1 MRAPEPWP
9 PVITLSLSR
18 QLQMPCPPGHN
29 LLAIHI
35 VVPSLISHSSP
46 FGPSPESPSGPKPT
60 RPRAPDMIILLYIIH
75 PRLPGH
81 QIPALCTITF
91 SSSRQWPKSRPP
103 GNQITGPQLRIITFP
118 ALRASGRSHTHPI
131 QRSKPSPFPIF
142 QAKLWNLLPKSTKEQ
157 KLLDPFKKSIADYL
171 DKFPDTPPTRG
182 YMSTNNNSL
191 LCWAREGPR
200 GRTWCRRRAAAKA
213 EHYNKVQQGTRLIL
227 VISVVQCLLGWL
239 LTEDQFNNLPFKFLL
254 YTSIFYFWW
263 LSSSSTYFWYL
274 SEIIS
279 PFIDPIGPLKTY
291 KYNLYILYKYMFNVQ
306 VHFLISLLENFIR
319 GYILF

>member
-9 PVITLSLSR
+9 PVITLPLSR
-18 QLQMPCPPGHN
+18 LLQMPCPPGHN

-118 ALRASGRSHTHPI
+118 ALRASGRSDTHPI

-142 QAKLWNLLPKSTKEQ
+142 QASTCSALRATYALHPVTANGHHGCHSTVTVVDRVNKGCNMRPGWRWFMGQNDTRIEHDIFSSLRT
-157 KLLDPFKKSIADYL
+157 KGYL
-171 DKFPDTPPTRG
+171 K
-182 YMSTNNNSL
+182 Y
-191 LCWAREGPR
+191 
-200 GRTWCRRRAAAKA
+200 
-213 EHYNKVQQGTRLIL
+213 L
-227 VISVVQCLLGWL
+227 VMV
-239 LTEDQFNNLPFKFLL
+239 
-254 YTSIFYFWW
+254 
-263 LSSSSTYFWYL
+263 
-274 SEIIS
+274 
-279 PFIDPIGPLKTY
+279 
-291 KYNLYILYKYMFNVQ
+291 
-306 VHFLISLLENFIR
+306 
-319 GYILF
+319 